1 MSLAKAH
8 KAACLAALAAT
19 SIAEQSAAEYSGA
32 AANSNTTIIIPATG
46 HPQDVLMAALQQ
58 DQSALHLLTDVKKK
72 IALKKEQ
79 LIPKWAPII
88 EHYRESGAQ
97 HPFEP
102 LVWFAIWLV
111 DAGQIE
117 QGITWADYAIAQH
130 QKMPERFKS
139 ANLESVITRQVHD
152 WALDQFKAGHS
163 AEPYLTQVVERIES
177 NQWLV
182 SEPALL
188 GMLFKLVALYAEK
201 EKQDEKAE
209 SYFLKAVA
217 ANPEKHGVK
226 GALHRVQKNLNK
238 PLTELK

>member
-1 MSLAKAH
+1 MSLAKNH
-8 KAACLAALAAT
+8 KARVLAQLAAGKLNQQA
-19 SIAEQSAAEYSGA
+19 AAEYSGA
-32 AANSNTTIIIPATG
+32 ANNSNTTTIIPATG
-46 HPQDVLMAALQQ
+46 HPQDVLMMALQQ
-58 DQSALHLLTDVKKK
+58 DQAALHLLTDVKKK
-72 IALKKEQ
+72 IALKKEL

-111 DAGQIE
+111 DAGEFE
-117 QGITWADYAIAQH
+117 QGITWADFAIAQH

-139 ANLESVITRQVHD
+139 DNLESVITRQVHD
-152 WALDQFKAGHS
+152 WAQDQFKAGHS
-163 AEPYLTQVVERIES
+163 AEPYLSDVVQRIES

-188 GMLFKLVALYAEK
+188 GMFFKLVAQYAEK
-201 EKQDEKAE
+201 EKQDEIAE
-209 SYFLKAVA
+209 FYFLKAVA

-226 GALHRVQKNLNK
+226 GHLHRVQKKLNK

>member
-8 KAACLAALAAT
+8 KAACLAALAANN
-19 SIAEQSAAEYSGA
+19 IAEQSASDFSDASE
-32 AANSNTTIIIPATG
+32 NSNTTHIIPASG
-46 HPQDVLMAALQQ
+46 HPLDVLMMALQQ
-58 DQSALHLLTDVKKK
+58 DQAALHELVDVQKK

-88 EHYRESGAQ
+88 QHYHDSGAQ

-102 LVWFAIWLV
+102 LVWFAIWCV
-111 DAGQIE
+111 DGGEFE
-117 QGITWADYAIAQH
+117 QGIRWADYAIMQH

-139 ANLESVITRQVHD
+139 ANVESVITRQIHD

-163 AEPYLTQVVERIES
+163 AEPYLTQVVERIEA

-182 SEPALL
+182 SEPALM
-188 GMLFKLVALYAEK
+188 GMLFKLVALFAEK
-201 EKQDEKAE
+201 ENENEKAE

-226 GALHRVQKNLNK
+226 GALHRVQKLLNK
-238 PLTELK
+238 PLTEL